1 MPNLLTY
8 LGVASLLGVAG
19 SLLLARRVKR
29 QTLGLE
35 PKAITR
41 LAEHRDTMLHGI
53 KEGVV
58 GLDPQHRVTLV
69 NDEAM
74 RLLDLPADSVGRTL
88 TDLGV
93 DRRLYDVLSGQTEGQ
108 DQIVLLGERVLILNR
123 VPVSSRGRAIGSVTT
138 LRDRTELVS
147 LQRELDVTRT
157 TTDTL
162 RAQAHEFSNQLHTIS
177 GLIELEEYHEVVR
190 YVSRL
195 TRSQARLNDKVTSHI
210 EDPSVAAL
218 LIAKASQAG
227 EQGVQLRISDGTR
240 LGRVDELL
248 SADLTTVV
256 GNLVDNAL
264 DAIGY
269 APDGWVAVEIAQE
282 NGHRAGD
289 GPRLRARGGAGAG
302 RGGLRARVHHQGGR
316 RRPARDRP
324 GAHPDGLRPARRSGE
339 CPQRRRRRVHRRA
352 ARSHRGGAM
361 ISTLVVDDDFM
372 VAKIHA
378 AFVGRTPGFEVVR
391 VVHTGADALRA
402 AHELHP
408 DLVLLDIYLPDRNGV
423 EVLERLRAETPDV
436 DVLGDHRGPRGRHR
450 SPGALGRC
458 RQLPDQAV
466 RIRRPAGAPRALRRR
481 PSPPRRGDR
490 GRPVGCRPGVRG
502 QGPVEAAAQGLS
514 SETAELV
521 RNVLCEAP
529 SDLSASECAALA
541 GLSRISARR
550 YLEFFAETGRVKV
563 RLRYGAA
570 GRPERRYRWRT
581 S

>member
-1 MPNLLTY
+1 MLRKVSLAGQLLVLQLVIVLVVLVAVAAVSVAQAQASFREVQGRQVITAAERAAANPTVREHLLDPAQRVPVAAIVDGNRAQADASYAVVAGTDRRILTATDPAQVGRLLDLHGSDVLRGRGWDGLVTEGGVGSVVAHAPVMAEDDPEVTGEPVTVVGLVAVGAVTPGFWQSLEGAVPNLLTY
-8 LGVASLLGVAG
+8 LGVASVLGVAG

-35 PKAITR
+35 PRAITR

-74 RLLDLPADSVGRTL
+74 RLLDLPADSVGQTL
-88 TDLGV
+88 ADLEV
-93 DRRLYDVLSGQTEGQ
+93 DGRLYEVLSGQAEGQ

-147 LQRELDVTRT
+147 LQRELDVTHT
-157 TTDTL
+157 TTETL

-210 EDPSVAAL
+210 EDPSIAAL

-269 APDGWVAVEIAQE
+269 APDGWVAVEIAQV
-282 NGHRAGD
+282 NGAVRVMVRDSGPGVAPELAEEVFEHGFTTKAAGD
-289 GPRLRARGGAGAG
+289 GQRGIGLALIRMVCARRGGRVSVRNDDGA
-302 RGGLRARVHHQGGR
+302 V
-316 RRPARDRP
+316 
-324 GAHPDGLRPARRSGE
+324 
-339 CPQRRRRRVHRRA
+339 
-352 ARSHRGGAM
+352 
-361 ISTLVVDDDFM
+361 F
-372 VAKIHA
+372 
-378 AFVGRTPGFEVVR
+378 
-391 VVHTGADALRA
+391 
-402 AHELHP
+402 
-408 DLVLLDIYLPDRNGV
+408 
-423 EVLERLRAETPDV
+423 
-436 DVLGDHRGPRGRHR
+436 
-450 SPGALGRC
+450 
-458 RQLPDQAV
+458 
-466 RIRRPAGAPRALRRR
+466 
-481 PSPPRRGDR
+481 
-490 GRPVGCRPGVRG
+490 
-502 QGPVEAAAQGLS
+502 
-514 SETAELV
+514 TAELPV
-521 RNVLCEAP
+521 SFGRAP
-529 SDLSASECAALA
+529 
-541 GLSRISARR
+541 
-550 YLEFFAETGRVKV
+550 
-563 RLRYGAA
+563 
-570 GRPERRYRWRT
+570 
-581 S
+581 

>member
-1 MPNLLTY
+1 MLRKVSLAGQLLVLQLVIVLVVLVAVAAVSVAQAQASFREVQGRQVVAAAERAAADPTVRQHLLDPTQRVPLEAIVDRNRDQADASYAVMAGTDRRILTATDPAQVGRLLDLHGSDVLRGRGWEAVVSEGGVRSVVAHAPVMAAEGTPSVIGMVAVGVNTPGLWQSLAGAAPNLLTY

-35 PKAITR
+35 PRAITR

-58 GLDPQHRVTLV
+58 GLDPQHRVTLA

-88 TDLGV
+88 AELGV
-93 DRRLYDVLSGQTEGQ
+93 DRRLCEVLSGQTQGQ
-108 DQIVLLGERVLILNR
+108 DQIVLLGERVLVLNR

-147 LQRELDVTRT
+147 LQRELDVTHT
-157 TTDTL
+157 TTQTL

-195 TRSQARLNDKVTSHI
+195 TRSQARLNDKVTSRI

-227 EQGVQLRISDGTR
+227 ERGVQLRISDDTR

-269 APDGWVAVEIAQE
+269 APDGWVAVEIAQRNAHVRVMVRDSGPGVAPE
-282 NGHRAGD
+282 LAEEVFEHGFTTKAAAD
-289 GPRLRARGGAGAG
+289 GQRGIGLALIRMVCARRGGRVSVRNDDGA
-302 RGGLRARVHHQGGR
+302 V
-316 RRPARDRP
+316 
-324 GAHPDGLRPARRSGE
+324 
-339 CPQRRRRRVHRRA
+339 
-352 ARSHRGGAM
+352 
-361 ISTLVVDDDFM
+361 F
-372 VAKIHA
+372 
-378 AFVGRTPGFEVVR
+378 
-391 VVHTGADALRA
+391 
-402 AHELHP
+402 
-408 DLVLLDIYLPDRNGV
+408 
-423 EVLERLRAETPDV
+423 
-436 DVLGDHRGPRGRHR
+436 
-450 SPGALGRC
+450 
-458 RQLPDQAV
+458 
-466 RIRRPAGAPRALRRR
+466 
-481 PSPPRRGDR
+481 
-490 GRPVGCRPGVRG
+490 
-502 QGPVEAAAQGLS
+502 
-514 SETAELV
+514 TAELPV
-521 RNVLCEAP
+521 PTGGAP
-529 SDLSASECAALA
+529 
-541 GLSRISARR
+541 
-550 YLEFFAETGRVKV
+550 
-563 RLRYGAA
+563 
-570 GRPERRYRWRT
+570 
-581 S
+581 

>member
-1 MPNLLTY
+1 MLKKVSLAGQLLVLQLVIVLVVLVAVAAVSVAQAQASFREVQGRQVIAAAEQAAANPIVRKHLLDPAQRAPLAAIVDGYRDQEDASWAVVAGTDRRVLTATDPAQVDHLLDLHGSDVLRGRGWEAVVSESGIGSVVAHAPVMAHDDATPRGEPAKVIGVVAVGANTPGLWQSLEGAVPNLLTY
-8 LGVASLLGVAG
+8 LGVATLLGVAG

-35 PKAITR
+35 PREITR

-58 GLDPQHRVTLV
+58 GLDLQHRVTLA

-74 RLLDLPADSVGRTL
+74 RLLDLPGDSVGRTL
-88 TDLGV
+88 ADLGV
-93 DRRLYDVLSGQTEGQ
+93 DGRLHEVLSGKTQGQ

-123 VPVSSRGRAIGSVTT
+123 VPVSSRDRAIGSVTT

-195 TRSQARLNDKVTSHI
+195 TRSQARLNDKVTSHV

-227 EQGVQLRISDGTR
+227 EQGVALRISDDTR

-282 NGHRAGD
+282 NGTVRVMVRDSGPGVAPELAEEVFEHGFTTKAAG
-289 GPRLRARGGAGAG
+289 GGQRGIGLALIRMVCARRGGRVSVRNDDGA
-302 RGGLRARVHHQGGR
+302 V
-316 RRPARDRP
+316 
-324 GAHPDGLRPARRSGE
+324 
-339 CPQRRRRRVHRRA
+339 
-352 ARSHRGGAM
+352 
-361 ISTLVVDDDFM
+361 F
-372 VAKIHA
+372 
-378 AFVGRTPGFEVVR
+378 
-391 VVHTGADALRA
+391 
-402 AHELHP
+402 
-408 DLVLLDIYLPDRNGV
+408 
-423 EVLERLRAETPDV
+423 
-436 DVLGDHRGPRGRHR
+436 
-450 SPGALGRC
+450 
-458 RQLPDQAV
+458 
-466 RIRRPAGAPRALRRR
+466 
-481 PSPPRRGDR
+481 
-490 GRPVGCRPGVRG
+490 
-502 QGPVEAAAQGLS
+502 
-514 SETAELV
+514 TAELPA
-521 RNVLCEAP
+521 AP
-529 SDLSASECAALA
+529 
-541 GLSRISARR
+541 
-550 YLEFFAETGRVKV
+550 
-563 RLRYGAA
+563 GAA
-570 GRPERRYRWRT
+570 P
-581 S
+581 

>member
-1 MPNLLTY
+1 MLRRISLAGQLLVLQLVIVLVVLVAVAAVSVAQAQASFREVQGRQVIAAAERAAANPTVRQHLLDPAQRVPLAAIVDGNRDLADASYAVVAGRNRRILTATDPTQVGRPLVLHGSDVLRGRAWEGVVTEGGIRSVVAHAPVMAWNSPTVVGVVVVGADTPGLWQSLEGAVPNLLTY

-35 PKAITR
+35 PRAITR

-88 TDLGV
+88 AELGV
-93 DRRLYDVLSGQTEGQ
+93 DRRLCEVLSGQTQGQ
-108 DQIVLLGERVLILNR
+108 DQIVLLGERILVLNR

-256 GNLVDNAL
+256 GNLIDNAL
-264 DAIGY
+264 DAIGH
-269 APDGWVAVEIAQE
+269 APDGWVAVEIVQE
-282 NGHRAGD
+282 NAHVRVTVRDSGPGVAPELAEEVFEHGFTTKAAAD
-289 GPRLRARGGAGAG
+289 GQRGIGLALIRMVCTRRGG
-302 RGGLRARVHHQGGR
+302 RVSVR
-316 RRPARDRP
+316 ND
-324 GAHPDGLRPARRSGE
+324 D
-339 CPQRRRRRVHRRA
+339 
-352 ARSHRGGAM
+352 GAM
-361 ISTLVVDDDFM
+361 F
-372 VAKIHA
+372 
-378 AFVGRTPGFEVVR
+378 
-391 VVHTGADALRA
+391 
-402 AHELHP
+402 
-408 DLVLLDIYLPDRNGV
+408 
-423 EVLERLRAETPDV
+423 
-436 DVLGDHRGPRGRHR
+436 
-450 SPGALGRC
+450 
-458 RQLPDQAV
+458 
-466 RIRRPAGAPRALRRR
+466 
-481 PSPPRRGDR
+481 
-490 GRPVGCRPGVRG
+490 
-502 QGPVEAAAQGLS
+502 
-514 SETAELV
+514 TAEL
-521 RNVLCEAP
+521 P
-529 SDLSASECAALA
+529 LSA
-541 GLSRISARR
+541 GAR
-550 YLEFFAETGRVKV
+550 
-563 RLRYGAA
+563 
-570 GRPERRYRWRT
+570 P
-581 S
+581 

>member
-1 MPNLLTY
+1 MLRKVSLAGQLLVLQLVIVLVVLVAVAAVSVAQAQASFREVQGRRVIAAAEGSAAHPTVRRHLLDPAQRVPLAAIVDGYRDQADASYAVVAGSDRRILAATDPSQVGRLLDLHGSDVLGGRAWEAVVTEGGVGSVLAHAPVMADETATDGSATVIGVVAVGANTPGLWQSLEGAVPNLLTY

-35 PKAITR
+35 PRAITR

-69 NDEAM
+69 NDEAA

-88 TDLGV
+88 ADLGI
-93 DRRLYDVLSGQTEGQ
+93 DRRLHEVLSGETQGQ

-147 LQRELDVTRT
+147 LQRELDVTHT

-190 YVSRL
+190 YVGRL

-227 EQGVQLRISDGTR
+227 ERGIELRISDGTR

-264 DAIGY
+264 DAIGF

-282 NGHRAGD
+282 DGHVRVMVRDSGPGVAPELAEEVFEHGFTTKAAAD
-289 GPRLRARGGAGAG
+289 GQRGIGLALIRMVCARRGGRVSVRNDDGA
-302 RGGLRARVHHQGGR
+302 V
-316 RRPARDRP
+316 
-324 GAHPDGLRPARRSGE
+324 
-339 CPQRRRRRVHRRA
+339 
-352 ARSHRGGAM
+352 
-361 ISTLVVDDDFM
+361 F
-372 VAKIHA
+372 
-378 AFVGRTPGFEVVR
+378 
-391 VVHTGADALRA
+391 
-402 AHELHP
+402 
-408 DLVLLDIYLPDRNGV
+408 
-423 EVLERLRAETPDV
+423 
-436 DVLGDHRGPRGRHR
+436 
-450 SPGALGRC
+450 
-458 RQLPDQAV
+458 
-466 RIRRPAGAPRALRRR
+466 
-481 PSPPRRGDR
+481 
-490 GRPVGCRPGVRG
+490 
-502 QGPVEAAAQGLS
+502 
-514 SETAELV
+514 TAEL
-521 RNVLCEAP
+521 P
-529 SDLSASECAALA
+529 LSA
-541 GLSRISARR
+541 GAR
-550 YLEFFAETGRVKV
+550 
-563 RLRYGAA
+563 
-570 GRPERRYRWRT
+570 P
-581 S
+581 